1 VKLAVIGNGKTGGFV
16 EALASKRHEITV
28 FNLENP
34 ATPEKLHAYDAAI
47 VFVPADGFTDLA
59 SVLIA
64 SGIPA
69 VIGTTGFSFD
79 KISGLKAPWIV
90 ASNFSLGMNF
100 MFLLTRTLP
109 SLRKSSP
116 AASFAI
122 HEVHHVHKKD
132 SPSGTALSL
141 KALLPADTALTAERE
156 GDVPGLHTVTV
167 SLPGET
173 LKVEHEAQDR
183 TVFATGALYA
193 AESLLR
199 GLSPAVH
206 RFETIFADQLKK
218 EFSHA

>member
-1 VKLAVIGNGKTGGFV
+1 MKIAVIGNGKTGGSV
-16 EALASKRHEITV
+16 EALAAKQHQIEV
-28 FNLENP
+28 FNLDKP
-34 ATPEKLHAYDAAI
+34 ATAAALRSFDAAI
-47 VFVPADGFTDLA
+47 VFVPAAGFSDLA
-59 SVLIA
+59 PVLIE

-69 VIGTTGFSFD
+69 VVGTTGFSFE
-79 KISGLKAPWIV
+79 KISGLRAPWIV

-116 AASFAI
+116 SASFAI

-141 KALLPADTALTAERE
+141 KALLPADTTLTAERE
-156 GDVPGLHTVTV
+156 GDVAGLHTVTV

-183 TVFATGALYA
+183 TVFASGALFA
-193 AESLLR
+193 AESLLK
-199 GLSPAVH
+199 GLSPTVH

-218 EFSHA
+218 EFSHE